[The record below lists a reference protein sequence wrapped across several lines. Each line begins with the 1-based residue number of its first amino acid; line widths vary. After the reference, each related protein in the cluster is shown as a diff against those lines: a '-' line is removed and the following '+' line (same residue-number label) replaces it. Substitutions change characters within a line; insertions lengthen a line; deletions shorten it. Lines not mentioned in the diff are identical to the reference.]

1 MSDTNIFEL
10 LNNAEEFVK
19 SQREQLSDEDK
30 KEFDKKLEES
40 DFFNLKSN
48 FQKELNGIGSQM
60 SKLFNK

>member
-1 MSDTNIFEL
+1 MSEPNIFEL

-48 FQKELNGIGSQM
+48 FQKELNSIGSQM